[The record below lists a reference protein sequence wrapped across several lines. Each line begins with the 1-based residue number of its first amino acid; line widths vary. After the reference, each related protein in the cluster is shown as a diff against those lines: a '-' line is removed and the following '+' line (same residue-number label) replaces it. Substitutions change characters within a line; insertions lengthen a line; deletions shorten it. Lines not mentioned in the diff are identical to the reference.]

1 MPDGKSPNRAGE
13 WRSLDAMRKRYH
25 INIFYSNEDKCYI
38 ADIPDLKYCSAH
50 GESPEEALKEV
61 LIAQELWLYLRG
73 SRTVAASA
81 ITGKV
86 TDPREYLR

>member
-1 MPDGKSPNRAGE
+1 
-13 WRSLDAMRKRYH
+13 MRKRYH

-61 LIAQELWLYLRG
+61 LIAQELWLESARAAR
-73 SRTVAASA
+73 SRAPEAKYRPAAYA
-81 ITGKV
+81 
-86 TDPREYLR
+86 LA